1 MAIRWIKR
9 PGDVD
14 KLIRPLAG
22 HVMNSRITPSGTTA
36 IGELSFEHV
45 HSTPG
50 KMVSQSTGQQ
60 DYPMDS
66 CERTSHAFQDADGL
80 PSVLDT
86 DQPACQLDVRLV
98 RHKASWINPLCVQ
111 QPLRESGLQRPT
123 AQNSENHVVVDTP
136 SPSDLSILPQRD
148 SLAEMSLSE
157 NTADVICNSSAY
169 CSWGEKGDFFLATE
183 EQEAHPQQKSLLKN
197 PKAVATS
204 PFSKASVH
212 SESPHLTASTDD
224 GNFIW

>member
-1 MAIRWIKR
+1 
-9 PGDVD
+9 
-14 KLIRPLAG
+14 
-22 HVMNSRITPSGTTA
+22 
-36 IGELSFEHV
+36 
-45 HSTPG
+45 
-50 KMVSQSTGQQ
+50 MVSQSTGQQ

-123 AQNSENHVVVDTP
+123 VQNSENHVVVDTP